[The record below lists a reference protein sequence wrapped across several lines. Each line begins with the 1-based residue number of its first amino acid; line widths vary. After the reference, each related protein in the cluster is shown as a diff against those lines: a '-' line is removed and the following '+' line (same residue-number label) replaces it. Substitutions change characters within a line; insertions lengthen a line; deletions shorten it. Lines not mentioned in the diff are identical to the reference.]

1 MPADCTLIAPE
12 SAFDTWEG
20 GPWPLDEAAR
30 LAAARDMATR
40 KRALVLQY
48 VSTQAATLQDAVDLQ
63 IASDAE
69 VLAIKSWKTYQILLN
84 RVDSIGAG
92 LAEGDWPTSS
102 DPTATYRYLSM
113 NG

>member
-1 MPADCTLIAPE
+1 MPADCTLTAPE

-20 GPWPLDEAAR
+20 GPCQLDEAAR

-48 VSTQAATLQDAVDLQ
+48 ASTQVAALQDAEDLQ

-69 VLAIKSWKTYQILLN
+69 VLAVKSWKTYRILLN

-92 LAEGDWPTSS
+92 LAEGDWPTCS
-102 DPTATYRYLSM
+102 DPAATDRYLST